1 LLFTAALAFYLMTL
15 APTVLW
21 GDDAMLQRWA
31 AEGYL
36 ARGGTGHWVWLE
48 AAKSAIRLP
57 VGDVAYRV
65 NLVSAV
71 AAALTV
77 VALFGAGRALGL
89 TVTGALGAAVS
100 LAVAHT
106 FWTHAV
112 RAEVYTVYTAL
123 MALQL
128 WLWFLWRP
136 ARSWPLFV
144 AALLFGVTLLGHQMA
159 ALLLP
164 ALAYLCWRQRRWLTW
179 RRWLGVGLAAV
190 AGALPFLWVVRVQ
203 GRTDD
208 LVLALRLYFTD
219 AGADISGLMFDFGLE
234 ALPRDAAL
242 WVGFLGLQF
251 AGLALLLGLYSL
263 ARIRT
268 WIGEPRWQTLL
279 IVYGASVAFAFS
291 YRVNDQFVFYL
302 PSYVA
307 AALFVG
313 LGLDLALQ
321 RWRGLA
327 TRPGRWALLAALVV
341 MPIVTY
347 FALAL
352 VLSQTGIN
360 PLGVRA
366 LPGRDPNWF
375 FLWPAK
381 QSDYGARAY
390 ARAVLEELPDGSL
403 LIADHTP
410 FEPLKY
416 LQDVEGV
423 RPDVVLRKVGAGQA
437 LGGEVAVATPGQPVY
452 IADSDL
458 RYTNLGSLPGARLEP
473 EGLVYRLV
481 LPDGVTP

>member
-1 LLFTAALAFYLMTL
+1 M
-15 APTVLW
+15 
-21 GDDAMLQRWA
+21 
-31 AEGYL
+31 
-36 ARGGTGHWVWLE
+36 
-48 AAKSAIRLP
+48 
-57 VGDVAYRV
+57 
-65 NLVSAV
+65 
-71 AAALTV
+71 
-77 VALFGAGRALGL
+77 
-89 TVTGALGAAVS
+89 
-100 LAVAHT
+100 
-106 FWTHAV
+106 
-112 RAEVYTVYTAL
+112 
-123 MALQL
+123 
-128 WLWFLWRP
+128 
-136 ARSWPLFV
+136 
-144 AALLFGVTLLGHQMA
+144 
-159 ALLLP
+159 
-164 ALAYLCWRQRRWLTW
+164 
-179 RRWLGVGLAAV
+179 
-190 AGALPFLWVVRVQ
+190 Q